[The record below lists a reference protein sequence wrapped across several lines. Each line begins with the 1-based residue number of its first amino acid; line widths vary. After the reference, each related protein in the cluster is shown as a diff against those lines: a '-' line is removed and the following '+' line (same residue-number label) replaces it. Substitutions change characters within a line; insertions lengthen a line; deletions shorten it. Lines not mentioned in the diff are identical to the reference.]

1 MTLPDPTRPLDAAA
15 AAEAFGSILDGR
27 VEDAELTRFLVSLAD
42 RGETVTEVVAAARA
56 LRLRQIAGP
65 RALDAIDVCGT
76 GGDGRHSLN
85 VSTAVA
91 IVVAACGVKVAKHGN
106 RAASSRSGGADVLAE
121 LGLPELATDRLQAC
135 LDSVGIVFLHAARHH
150 PAMAR
155 VAHVRRELGRRTI
168 FNLLG
173 PLVNPAGVRRQL
185 VGVFAE
191 KWLKPMAEAL
201 RLLGSERAM
210 AVHGD
215 GFDELAV
222 SGPSRFALLASGIV
236 AGGGIGPD
244 AIGLDL
250 SRAEDLTGG
259 DAAYNAAALHAL
271 MAGKRGA
278 YRDIVVLNAA
288 AALLV
293 ADPSHDWQAAAGV
306 AAGAIDNG
314 AAADL
319 LARWVAFR

>member
-1 MTLPDPTRPLDAAA
+1 MTLPDPCRPLTAGDAG
-15 AAEAFGSILDGR
+15 EAFAQILDGH
-27 VEDAELTRFLVSLAD
+27 VEDADLARFLVALAD
-42 RGETVTEVVAAARA
+42 RGETVIEVVAAARA
-56 LRLRQIAGP
+56 LRSRQVAGP
-65 RALDAIDVCGT
+65 RAPDALDVCGT

-91 IVVAACGVKVAKHGN
+91 IVVAACGVAVAKHGN

-121 LGLPELATDRLQAC
+121 LGLPELPFDRQQPC
-135 LDSVGIVFLHAARHH
+135 LDAVGIIFLHAARHH

-155 VAHVRRELGRRTI
+155 VAPVRRALGRRTI

-173 PLVNPAGVRRQL
+173 PLANPAGVRRQL

-191 KWLKPMAEAL
+191 KWLRPMAEAL
-201 RLLGSERAM
+201 NQLGSERAM

-236 AGGGIGPD
+236 ADGGIGPERL
-244 AIGLDL
+244 GLDL
-250 SRAEDLTGG
+250 RHAEELTGG
-259 DAAYNAAALHAL
+259 DAAHNAAELRALL
-271 MAGKRGA
+271 GGKRGA

-293 ADPSHDWQAAAGV
+293 ADPAHDWASGGAAA
-306 AAGAIDNG
+306 ATAIDSG